1 MTTEI
6 TDTINGTVFFDGE
19 CPMCLRLAHRFGPL
33 LHRRGF
39 ELVPLQVTWVAPAL
53 KVTRAELL
61 EEMHLLCTDGRV
73 LRGVEAY
80 LEFARHGLLTRRLVP
95 VARLPFIYPLL
106 NRIYRYTAEH
116 RHCTGGH
123 CKIHRPVHHRTIP
136 FMEMP

>member
-1 MTTEI
+1 MNTEI

-19 CPMCLRLAHRFGPL
+19 CPMCQNLARRFGPL

-39 ELVPLQVTWVAPAL
+39 ELVPLQVTWVAPTL
-53 KVTRAELL
+53 RVTRADLM

-80 LEFARHGLLTRRLVP
+80 LEFARHDWFTRWLVP

-106 NRIYRYTAEH
+106 NRIYRYTADH
-116 RHCTGGH
+116 RHCRGGH
-123 CKIHRPVHHRTIP
+123 CKIHRPGHHRTIP